1 MANWKA
7 FVEENWELMLRTLK
21 ELCAIPA
28 PSHQEH
34 KRAEYCKRWLENVG
48 AKGVYIDEALNVI
61 LPLNCQGSNEI
72 SVIAAHTDTVFPDL
86 EPLPYEDRGDTIHC
100 PGIGDDTIAVVM
112 ILLSAKYLIANNI
125 QPEKGL
131 LMVCNSCEEGLGDLK
146 GTRQLFK
153 DYAGRIS
160 RFVSFDGDLHTMH
173 TESIGSHRYQVTV
186 RTPGGHSLYKFGSPN
201 ALNELAQ
208 MITKIYAISVPREE
222 GSTTTYNVGTVNGG
236 TSVNTIAQEAT
247 MLCEYRS
254 NKHRCLETMKGC
266 FEEIFRLGETE
277 SVRVEVKQVG
287 DRPCGKDID
296 PTRQQKLTQLC
307 RCVSEEV
314 LGVPIRENAAST
326 DCNIPHSLGIPA
338 VAMGICSWHGIHT
351 REEWIDK
358 KSLIPGLEIA
368 LRVILSLTEKEERV

>member
-1 MANWKA
+1 MIALANWKE
-7 FVEENWELMLRTLK
+7 FVEENQELMFRTLK

-28 PSHQEH
+28 PSHQEQ
-34 KRAEYCKRWLENVG
+34 KRAEYCKKWLENVG

-61 LPLNCQGSNEI
+61 FSINCEGSNEI
-72 SVIAAHTDTVFPDL
+72 SVVAAHTDTVFPDL
-86 EPLPYEDRGDTIHC
+86 EPMPYEDRGDTIHC
-100 PGIGDDTIAVVM
+100 PGVGDDTIAIVM
-112 ILLSAKYLIANNI
+112 ILLAAKYLIANNI

-131 LMVCNSCEEGLGDLK
+131 LMALNSCEEGLGDLK

-173 TESIGSHRYQVTV
+173 TVSIGSHRYQVTV
-186 RTPGGHSLYKFGSPN
+186 RTPGGHSLYKFGIPN

-208 MITKIYAISVPREE
+208 MITKIYAIQVPHEE
-222 GSTTTYNVGTVNGG
+222 GSTTTYNVGVVNGG

-254 NKHRCLETMKGC
+254 DSHHCMEIMKNR
-266 FEEIFRLGETE
+266 FEEIFRQGEKE
-277 SVRVEVKQVG
+277 NVQVEVEMVG
-287 DRPCGKDID
+287 NRPCGKDVD
-296 PTRQQKLTQLC
+296 SVRQQALTDLC
-307 RCVSEEV
+307 RGISQEV
-314 LGVPIRENAAST
+314 LGAPIRENAAST

-351 REEWIDK
+351 REEWIEKD
-358 KSLIPGLEIA
+358 SLNSGLEIA
-368 LRVILSLTEKEERV
+368 LQVVCALTK

>member
-1 MANWKA
+1 MANWKT
-7 FVEENWELMLRTLK
+7 FVEENKDLMLKTLK

-34 KRAEYCKRWLENVG
+34 KRAAYCKKWLEDVG

-61 LPLNCQGSNEI
+61 FPLNCEGSNEI

-86 EPLPYEDRGDTIHC
+86 EPMPYEDRGDSIHC
-100 PGIGDDTIAVVM
+100 PGVGDDTIAVVM
-112 ILLSAKYLIANNI
+112 ILLSAKYLLEQNI
-125 QPEKGL
+125 CPEKGL

-160 RFVSFDGDLHTMH
+160 RFVSFDGDLYAIH
-173 TESIGSHRYQVTV
+173 TESVGSHRYKVTV
-186 RTPGGHSLYKFGSPN
+186 RTPGGHSRSNFGNPN
-201 ALNELAQ
+201 ALNELAE
-208 MITKIYAISVPREE
+208 MITKIYAISVPTDE
-222 GSTTTYNVGTVNGG
+222 GGQTTYNVGTVNGG

-254 NKHRCLETMKGC
+254 NKVSCMEIMKDR
-266 FEEIFRLGETE
+266 FMEIFRQGEKKD
-277 SVRVEVKQVG
+277 VQVEVEMVG

-296 PTRQQKLTQLC
+296 PARMENLLTLC
-307 RCVSEEV
+307 RDIAEEV
-314 LGVPIRENAAST
+314 TGRKLKMNAAST

-338 VAMGICSWHGIHT
+338 VAMGICRWHGIHT
-351 REEWIDK
+351 REEWIEK
-358 KSLIPGLEIA
+358 PSLIPGLEIA
-368 LRVILSLTEKEERV
+368 LRVICALTEKEK

>member
-1 MANWKA
+1 MASWKA
-7 FVEENWELMLRTLK
+7 FIEENRGLMLKTLK

-28 PSHQEH
+28 PSHHEQ
-34 KRAEYCKRWLENVG
+34 KRAEYCKNWLEGVG
-48 AKGVYIDEALNVI
+48 AEGVYIDDALNVI
-61 LPLNCQGSNEI
+61 FPLNCEGSNEI

-86 EPLPYEDRGDTIHC
+86 EPMPYEDRGDTIHC
-100 PGIGDDTIAVVM
+100 PGVGDDTIAVVM
-112 ILLSAKYLIANNI
+112 ILLSAKYLLEQKIC
-125 QPEKGL
+125 PEKGL

-160 RFVSFDGDLHTMH
+160 RFVSFDSSINTMH
-173 TESIGSHRYQVTV
+173 AVSIGSHRYKVTV

-201 ALNELAQ
+201 ALNELAS
-208 MITKIYAISVPREE
+208 MITKTYAIQVPQKE
-222 GSTTTYNVGTVNGG
+222 GSTTTYNVGVVNGG

-254 NKHRCLETMKGC
+254 NDHSCLEIMKGH
-266 FEEIFRLGETE
+266 FEEIFRQGEKKD
-277 SVRVEVKQVG
+277 VQVEVKLVG
-287 DRPCGKDID
+287 DRPCGKGID
-296 PTRQQKLTQLC
+296 PVRLEKLVKLC
-307 RCVSEEV
+307 RSVSEEV
-314 LGVPIRENAAST
+314 LNTPVRMTMAST

-338 VAMGICSWHGIHT
+338 VAVGICSWHGIHT

-368 LRVILSLTEKEERV
+368 LRVICALTEKEKTL